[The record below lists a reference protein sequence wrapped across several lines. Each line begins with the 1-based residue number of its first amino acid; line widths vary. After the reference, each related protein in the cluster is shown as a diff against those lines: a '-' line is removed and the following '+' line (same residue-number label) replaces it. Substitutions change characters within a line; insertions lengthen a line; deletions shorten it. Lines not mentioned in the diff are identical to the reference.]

1 MTKTYAVYTAGGK
14 RIRRA
19 RKAEVDLYFAEGWHR
34 GEGIVQGY
42 QLAEDLEDWGRVYI
56 L

>member
-1 MTKTYAVYTAGGK
+1 MAKTYAIYQSGGK

-34 GEGIVQGY
+34 GEGIVPGY
-42 QLAEDLEDWGRVYI
+42 RLAEDLADYGRVYI
-56 L
+56 Q